1 MNNSKITSKLK
12 HNCLIKLASME
23 YYPWRMKT
31 KSKSKY
37 FSLALKKTKKKNRD
51 TYYKKR
57 DAI

>member
-37 FSLALKKTKKKNRD
+37 FFSCIKENKKEE
-51 TYYKKR
+51 
-57 DAI
+57 